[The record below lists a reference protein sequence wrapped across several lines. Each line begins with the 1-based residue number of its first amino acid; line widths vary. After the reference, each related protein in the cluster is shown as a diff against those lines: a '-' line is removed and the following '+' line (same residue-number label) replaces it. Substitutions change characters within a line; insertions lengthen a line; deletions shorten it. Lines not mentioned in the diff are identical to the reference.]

1 MQSAKTVERRRHRPG
16 AGFTIPA
23 FADHFG
29 LPVSQVRRAVALGE
43 IKTVPFAGL
52 PRIPPAEA
60 ERVRILF
67 GLTPRDDPDE
77 TTLEE

>member
-1 MQSAKTVERRRHRPG
+1 MQSAKTTEKRRHRPG

-23 FADHFG
+23 FAAHFG
-29 LPVSQVRRAVALGE
+29 LPVGQVRRAVANGE

-60 ERVRILF
+60 TRVSELF
-67 GLTPRDDPDE
+67 GLTPRHGPDQGDE
-77 TTLEE
+77 